1 MEKPASTKIKSGE
14 NLILEVL
21 AVGNPVPQITWLKD
35 NVLLLPDKHTNF
47 QMEAFEGRG
56 HLIIDDADK
65 SHDGWYTITAIN
77 KAGRDQVR
85 CRVTVDVEEASEVQ
99 DHGRKFKIQKTRKS
113 STQENGSPP
122 LPRASGKV
130 AKAFDA
136 EVDERDMYDPS
147 EQRKPTFK
155 KKIENVKVILYH
167 SQERHHHHHRF

>member
-1 MEKPASTKIKSGE
+1 
-14 NLILEVL
+14 
-21 AVGNPVPQITWLKD
+21 
-35 NVLLLPDKHTNF
+35 
-47 QMEAFEGRG
+47 MEAFEGRG

-155 KKIENVKVILYH
+155 KKIENVKVSLYH
-167 SQERHHHHHRF
+167 HQQRHHYF

>member
-1 MEKPASTKIKSGE
+1 MLISRVFELKLPRWCSRPIKYQLISANQRVAFVNRFE
-14 NLILEVL
+14 N
-21 AVGNPVPQITWLKD
+21 PP
-35 NVLLLPDKHTNF
+35 
-47 QMEAFEGRG
+47 
-56 HLIIDDADK
+56 K

-136 EVDERDMYDPS
+136 EVDERDMYDPT
-147 EQRKPTFK
+147 EQRKPTFR
-155 KKIENVKVILYH
+155 KKIENVKVRRNSTL
-167 SQERHHHHHRF
+167 SNQAFL